1 MSPPY
6 LVFDLDDTLYPERDF
21 AMSGFRAAARWAQ
34 SELGL
39 EGLDRD
45 MTRLLDGGH
54 LGALFG
60 LALKARLPAHTEA
73 QLAAFIEAYRTHR
86 PVLALYDDARVA
98 LDHWGA
104 LGPLGL
110 ITDGTP
116 ALQQSKVKA
125 LRIAD
130 RFREIVYT
138 HGLGGRAF
146 AKPHPAAFERIEQVF
161 GASGQDLVYV
171 GDNPAKDFVAPNA
184 RGWITVQIVRT
195 GRIHGTAAVAEG
207 GAARHVVAT
216 LTDLPVVLGPEAL
229 DG

>member
-6 LVFDLDDTLYPERDF
+6 LIFDLDDTLYPERDF
-21 AMSGFRAAARWAQ
+21 ALSGFRAAARWAQ

-45 MTRLLDGGH
+45 MTRLLDDGH

-60 LALKARLPAHTEA
+60 MALKARLPAHTEA
-73 QLAAFIEAYRTHR
+73 QLAVFIEAYRTHD
-86 PVLALYDDARVA
+86 PVLTLYGDARA
-98 LDHWGA
+98 APDHWGV

-116 ALQQSKVKA
+116 TLQQSKVRA
-125 LRIAD
+125 LRIAPC
-130 RFREIVYT
+130 FREIVYT

-146 AKPHPAAFERIEQVF
+146 AKPHPAAFERMEQVF
-161 GASGQDLVYV
+161 GATGSELVYV

-184 RGWITVQIVRT
+184 RGWITVQIVRPN
-195 GRIHGTAAVAEG
+195 RIHSAGAVADG
-207 GAARHVVAT
+207 GAARHVVST
-216 LTDLPVVLGPEAL
+216 LADLPVVLG
-229 DG
+229 G